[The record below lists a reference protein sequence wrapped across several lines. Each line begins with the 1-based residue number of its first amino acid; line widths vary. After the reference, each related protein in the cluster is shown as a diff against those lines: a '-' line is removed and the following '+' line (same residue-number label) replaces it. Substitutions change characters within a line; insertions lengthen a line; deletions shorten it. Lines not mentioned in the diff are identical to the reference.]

1 MRTTVPTAPRI
12 DSAHT
17 MSSSVHCADMQ
28 IPAAPS
34 PTSAGV
40 FGIARTTAV
49 PLPAASRNVATLMPA
64 AMESTRFAPA
74 CDSCAHV
81 CAARGGFTAITPAE
95 QGPISALITTPG
107 NMVANACRRSSDG
120 STMVMRV
127 ACQPAAIRPPT
138 RAEPILPPP
147 TNVIGWC

>member
-12 DSAHT
+12 VSAHT
-17 MSSSVHCADMQ
+17 MSSSVHCAETQ

-49 PLPAASRNVATLMPA
+49 PLPAASCKVATLIPA
-64 AMESTRFAPA
+64 AMERTRFAPA
-74 CDSCAHV
+74 FASCAHV

-95 QGPISALITTPG
+95 HGPISALVTTPG
-107 NMVANACRRSSDG
+107 NKVANALRRSADS
-120 STMVMRV
+120 STMVIDV
-127 ACQPAAIRPPT
+127 AGQPAAMRPPT